1 MRRVWVIGLSVL
13 LVGCMPTSP
22 RDPSTPTSSP
32 AHSGTSA
39 TPSLEPSA
47 ALEQISATECV
58 KQFEHNAEPW
68 TIKIDSQCD
77 DLEGLGKTLFSLV
90 NEAGRDS
97 EPEAMIV
104 SRPWQVPV
112 EYEHDGQGPQP
123 GPADLR
129 WIRWLEDAPVALGS
143 ITNFTA
149 RVTLSDEAFAV
160 AVMHDLIAR
169 DVVDGERPAL
179 RIEGESS
186 TIELAPGNP
195 DQAEQFAAYERV
207 LAHASSKTGEFTVL
221 QRRMTV
227 AVRDSTQAMSVVEAI
242 GKESAALKGYDVRLV
257 FPDGRQVR
265 GKESELREG
274 LPHEPEVAEQVAT
287 TGARLRS
294 TDFRGS
300 YALDVPDIESF
311 TKVVALVSSEQW
323 KGLPDFDVRVTP
335 GYAGKGFG
343 MRPELW
349 RVVGPIVVDAHKAG
363 MTETRAYGPKGG
375 TAKRTFDI
383 EFQAPD
389 DGPDLKSEEGYRR
402 IVEVLRAHQ
411 WEGRAQIQ
419 LAYDEYLLFWS
430 TADGRAEDAYN
441 TLSGAKQREP
451 YGWGRDFLELWD
463 STAKR

>member
-1 MRRVWVIGLSVL
+1 MER
-13 LVGCMPTSP
+13 
-22 RDPSTPTSSP
+22 
-32 AHSGTSA
+32 
-39 TPSLEPSA
+39 
-47 ALEQISATECV
+47 
-58 KQFEHNAEPW
+58 FEHDTEPW
-68 TIKIDSQCD
+68 TIEIDPQCD
-77 DLEGLGKTLFSLV
+77 DLKALGETLFSLV
-90 NEAGRDS
+90 NDAGRDGK
-97 EPEAMIV
+97 PEVMIV
-104 SRPWQVPV
+104 HGPWKVPV
-112 EYEHDGQGPQP
+112 EYEHDHHGRQP

-129 WIRWLEDAPVALGS
+129 WIRWLADKPVVQGS
-143 ITNFTA
+143 ITNLRA
-149 RVTLSDEAFAV
+149 QVKLSDEALPV
-160 AVMHDLIAR
+160 AVMRDLIAA
-169 DVVDGERPAL
+169 DVVDSDRAAL
-179 RIEGESS
+179 SIKGDSS

-363 MTETRAYGPKGG
+363 MTETRAYEPKGG

-383 EFQAPD
+383 EFQAPS

-451 YGWGRDFLELWD
+451 YGWGKDFLALWD

>member
-22 RDPSTPTSSP
+22 KDPNTPTSS
-32 AHSGTSA
+32 ATSA

-58 KQFEHNAEPW
+58 EQFEHDAEPW
-68 TIKIDSQCD
+68 IIRIDSQCD
-77 DLEGLGKTLFSLV
+77 DLEGLGKTLFSLL
-90 NEAGRDS
+90 NDAGRDS

-104 SRPWQVPV
+104 SRPWKVPM
-112 EYEHDGQGPQP
+112 EYEHDHHGSQP
-123 GPADLR
+123 GPPDLR

-143 ITNFTA
+143 IGNSRA
-149 RVTLSDEAFAV
+149 LVTLSDEAFAV
-160 AVMHDLIAR
+160 AVMHDLIER
-169 DVVDGERPAL
+169 DVVDGERPTL

-207 LAHASSKTGEFTVL
+207 LAHTSSKTGEFTVS

-227 AVRDSTQAMSVVEAI
+227 TVRDSTQAMSVVEAI
-242 GKESAALKGYDVRLV
+242 GKESAALKGFEVRLV
-257 FPDGRQVR
+257 FPDGRQVQ

-274 LPHEPEVAEQVAT
+274 LPQEPAVAEQVAT

-311 TKVVALVSSEQW
+311 AKVVALVSSEQW
-323 KGLPDFDVRVTP
+323 KGRPDFDVRVTP

-383 EFQAPD
+383 EFQAPS

-402 IVEVLRAHQ
+402 IVDVLRAHQ

-419 LAYDEYLLFWS
+419 LAYDEYLLFWT
-430 TADGRAEDAYN
+430 TADGKAEDAYN
-441 TLSGAKQREP
+441 ALSGAKQREP
-451 YGWGRDFLELWD
+451 YGWGKDFLELWD